1 MFFGWGLYYI
11 YGVFFTPLSQEFHW
25 TRATTSGAFSLS
37 VLVSG
42 VVGVLAGRL
51 SDRFGP
57 KMILISFAVCLAL
70 GYALMSRI
78 QTTWHFYLVYGLL
91 VGFGVGGFWA
101 PPISTVA
108 RWFVGRRGV
117 MTGIVSGGI
126 SVGTLV
132 LPPVVTRL
140 IDSYGWRWTYVI
152 LGGIVCIVIIIAAQ
166 FLRRSPQDSGLRP
179 PGENDKSSDTAF
191 PRASFSLKE
200 AMRTPQFWMVSGIYL
215 CFGMTQL
222 TVMVHIVPDVIG
234 MNIAP
239 ITAAVVLSLIGG
251 VSLVGRIIIGA
262 IADRIR
268 VKNATVFCLSL
279 IIAALIWLQFSQH
292 FWQFCLFAVTFGFG
306 YGGISCLQTLIGVEL
321 FGLSALGVITAL
333 FSFSFNIG
341 GAVGPV
347 LAGYIF
353 DVSSS
358 YRWAFSI
365 CLIVILVALSIA
377 LNLKPPR
384 GKSL

>member
-25 TRATTSGAFSLS
+25 TRAITSGAFSLS

-42 VVGVLAGRL
+42 IVGILAGRL

-57 KMILISFAVCLAL
+57 RIVLIWFAFSLTL
-70 GYALMSRI
+70 GYVLMSRI
-78 QTTWHFYLVYGLL
+78 QNTWQFYLVYGFLI
-91 VGFGVGGFWA
+91 GIGVGGFWA

-108 RWFVGRRGV
+108 RWFVGRRGI

-140 IDSYGWRWTYVI
+140 IDSFGWRWTYVI
-152 LGGIVCIVIIIAAQ
+152 LGIVVLAAVLISAR
-166 FLRRSPQDSGLRP
+166 FLRHSPQQSGLRP
-179 PGENDKSSDTAF
+179 FGEDQ
-191 PRASFSLKE
+191 RANPALAAAGFSLKE
-200 AMRTPQFWMVSGIYL
+200 AIRTPQFWIVAAIYL

-222 TVMVHIVPDVIG
+222 TVMVHIVPDAIG
-234 MNIAP
+234 MYITP
-239 ITAAVVLSLIGG
+239 ISAAVILSVIGG
-251 VSLVGRIIIGA
+251 VSLFGRITMGA
-262 IADRIR
+262 ISDRIK
-268 VKNATVFCLSL
+268 VKNALIFSMSL
-279 IIAALIWLQFSQH
+279 VVAALVWLQFCHQL
-292 FWQFCLFAVTFGFG
+292 WQFYLFALVFGFG
-306 YGGISCLQTLIGVEL
+306 YGGISCLQSLVGVEL
-321 FGLSALGVITAL
+321 FGLSALGVITAV

-353 DVSSS
+353 DVSAS

-365 CLIVILVALSIA
+365 CLIIMAIALSIA
-377 LNLKPPR
+377 LYLKPPHLR
-384 GKSL
+384 NA